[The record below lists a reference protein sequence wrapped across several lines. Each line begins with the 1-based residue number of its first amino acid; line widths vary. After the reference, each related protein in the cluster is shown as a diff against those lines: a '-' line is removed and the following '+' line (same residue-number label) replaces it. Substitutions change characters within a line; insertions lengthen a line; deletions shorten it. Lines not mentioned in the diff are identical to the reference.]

1 MIENLRLPA
10 ELIGEIE
17 KNVEIIKV
25 PQNTIIV
32 SKGDKMSFLP
42 FVSKGSVRVYIENE
56 DVDKEKL
63 LYYLGEGQ
71 TCLMSMIASLS
82 DKRSQVSA
90 ITETACD
97 IIQIPNKNFRDW
109 QKKYSEWNDFI
120 IQLFMGQYQSLLETV
135 DELSFKKIDE
145 RLLTYL
151 SKNKDAD
158 GVVDIK
164 KSHLDIANDLATSR
178 EVITRALKKLI
189 VDRKMKKIGTS
200 AYTIL

>member
-1 MIENLRLPA
+1 
-10 ELIGEIE
+10 
-17 KNVEIIKV
+17 
-25 PQNTIIV
+25 
-32 SKGDKMSFLP
+32 
-42 FVSKGSVRVYIENE
+42 
-56 DVDKEKL
+56 
-63 LYYLGEGQ
+63 
-71 TCLMSMIASLS
+71 MIASLS
-82 DKRSQVSA
+82 DKRSQVAA
-90 ITETACD
+90 ITETTCD

-145 RLLTYL
+145 RLLNYL

-189 VDRKMKKIGTS
+189 VDRKIKKIGTS

>member
-1 MIENLRLPA
+1 MIENLPLPA

-17 KNVEIIKV
+17 KSAEIVEI

-32 SKGDKMSFLP
+32 SKGDKMNFLP

-56 DVDKEKL
+56 NVDKEKL
-63 LYYLGEGQ
+63 LYYVGEGQ

-82 DKRSQVSA
+82 DKRSQVA
-90 ITETACD
+90 ATTETACH
-97 IIQIPNKNFRDW
+97 IIQIPNKDFRDW
-109 QKKYSEWNDFI
+109 QKKYAEWNDFI
-120 IQLFMGQYQSLLETV
+120 IHLFMGQYQSLLETV

-151 SKNKDAD
+151 SKNKNSK
-158 GVVDIK
+158 GTVDIK

-189 VDRKMKKIGTS
+189 VDGKIKKIST
-200 AYTIL
+200 ATYTIL

>member
-1 MIENLRLPA
+1 MIENLHLPA

-90 ITETACD
+90 ITETTCD
-97 IIQIPNKNFRDW
+97 KNFRDW

-145 RLLTYL
+145 RLLNYL

-189 VDRKMKKIGTS
+189 VDRKIKKIGTS